1 MNFPFTED
9 WPAKNFTLGPSK
21 FICYGSKRLGA
32 KKKKI
37 HWFGMLD
44 LYTDELTWM
53 GNQFIFER
61 QC

>member
-32 KKKKI
+32 KKKKKST
-37 HWFGMLD
+37 GL
-44 LYTDELTWM
+44 E
-53 GNQFIFER
+53 
-61 QC
+61 C